1 VTPRD
6 AASSRTDA
14 EARRGGFVEPGTSDG
29 GVDARA
35 GAGTGV
41 DVPDGVAGAAAIA
54 PPNGAGAGG
63 TGARSGEALEG
74 GTETAIADAATTAI
88 RAMAAATRPW

>member
-14 EARRGGFVEPGTSDG
+14 DARRGGFVEPGTSDG
-29 GVDARA
+29 GADARVGA
-35 GAGTGV
+35 GAGV
-41 DVPDGVAGAAAIA
+41 DVADSVAGAAAIA
-54 PPNGAGAGG
+54 QPNGAAGGG
-63 TGARSGEALEG
+63 TGARSGDALEG

-88 RAMAAATRPW
+88 RATAAATRPM